1 MSFPRQTRP
10 GPQVSS
16 LLSTSGRP
24 QQSPAARL
32 GGPSVLCAHGR
43 VGLRASRK
51 GCVDPLRCFQAALH
65 KRCSR
70 EAWPLV
76 MTEG

>member
-32 GGPSVLCAHGR
+32 GGPSVLVCTRARGSQSLQER
-43 VGLRASRK
+43 LR
-51 GCVDPLRCFQAALH
+51 GPAAVFPGSLAQEML
-65 KRCSR
+65 S
-70 EAWPLV
+70 
-76 MTEG
+76 